1 MIRTL
6 MAARVPA
13 MRVIAL
19 ALAFVLLLALVA
31 IAEIAQNGLNRIGA
45 RIDRSQQRQ
54 ILLGSALHDLSATE
68 AAQRSF
74 LLTND
79 ARQLS
84 LYKAARARITPALVD
99 LAALG
104 RRDAALLAPGE
115 SAAIARLQL
124 LSGTEL
130 RDLQAALALY
140 DSGGPQQAMAL
151 IRTDLAKPTMSD
163 IKDQAAAL
171 DDDEQAL
178 VEAQLSS
185 AQRLRTLSRLL
196 MYGVAALNVALLI
209 VAATLLARQA
219 RRRAEHTAMLARE
232 NEELERRVRRR
243 TSELSALSSH
253 LQQLSEREKATLA
266 RELHDE
272 LGGLLIAVK
281 MDVSWL
287 HKRWP
292 ASAPEIEA
300 RWARVLKV
308 LDDGVDFKRRVVE
321 NLRPTL
327 LDNMGLLPAVR
338 WVTHECCTRAGLQYT
353 EIYPEHEPQL
363 TEEASIAI
371 FRLVQ
376 EALTNIVR
384 HAHATHVRLQIALQ
398 GPEMSVLIEDN
409 GTGIDP
415 ERRDAVGSHG
425 LAIMRH
431 RVRSCGGQLDIE
443 SAPHGGTRIQARL
456 PLARIVRRPAE
467 QRPNPPPVG
476 QSEPRAART
485 HGAGGS

>member
-6 MAARVPA
+6 SAAYVRVL
-13 MRVIAL
+13 RSIAL
-19 ALAFVLLLALVA
+19 VLAFVLLLALVA
-31 IAEIAQNGLNRIGA
+31 IAEVAQNGQNHISA

-54 ILLGSALHDLSATE
+54 ILLARVLHDVSAAE
-68 AAQRSF
+68 AAQRAF
-74 LLTND
+74 LLTSD
-79 ARQLS
+79 TRQLM
-84 LYKAARARITPALVD
+84 LYRAAGTRASTALVQ
-99 LAALG
+99 LSALG
-104 RRDAALLAPGE
+104 RRDATLLARDELG
-115 SAAIARLQL
+115 AIGRLQM
-124 LSGTEL
+124 LSDTEL
-130 RDLQAALALY
+130 AALRASLALY
-140 DSGGPQQAMAL
+140 HSGGPQQAMAL
-151 IRTDLAKPTMSD
+151 IRADLGKPTMSS
-163 IKDQAAAL
+163 INDQAAAL
-171 DDDEQAL
+171 GDDEQAL
-178 VEAQLSS
+178 VEGQLAN
-185 AQRLRTLSRLL
+185 AQRLRILSRLL
-196 MYGVAALNVALLI
+196 MYLVAALNVALLI

-219 RRRAEHTAMLARE
+219 RRRAEQTALLARA

-243 TSELSALSSH
+243 TAELSALSSH

-292 ASAPEIEA
+292 SPAPEIEA

-338 WVTHECCTRAGLQYT
+338 WVAHECCTRAGLQYT

-398 GPEMSVLIEDN
+398 DQEMVVLIEDN
-409 GTGIDP
+409 GTGIEP
-415 ERRDAVGSHG
+415 ERRDAIGSHG

-431 RVRSCGGQLDIE
+431 RVRSCGGSLDIDT
-443 SAPHGGTRIQARL
+443 APHGGTRIQARL
-456 PLARIVRRPAE
+456 PLARILRPPEA
-467 QRPNPPPVG
+467 QRPSPPSTVDSS
-476 QSEPRAART
+476 QRASRT
-485 HGAGGS
+485 QGATGS